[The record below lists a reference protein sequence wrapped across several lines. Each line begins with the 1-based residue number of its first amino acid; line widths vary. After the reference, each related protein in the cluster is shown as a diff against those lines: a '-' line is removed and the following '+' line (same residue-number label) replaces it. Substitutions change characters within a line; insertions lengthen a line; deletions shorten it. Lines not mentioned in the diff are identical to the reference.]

1 MTFWIVAGAMII
13 VALVFVLPPL
23 FRQSRVRTVDRD
35 KLNITVHKD
44 QLAELEADLRN
55 EVISAEHY
63 EQSRQDLMRNLLG
76 DVESTPQDKQPA
88 GDKPGAARGTAIVVA
103 VAIPVLAVAMY
114 SILSQM
120 ELTHGP
126 QPMESAQGG
135 GISPEIMVQR
145 LAERLKS
152 NPNDGE
158 GWARLGLSYGVLGRY
173 KEAAEAYAKALPLM
187 GDNPQLLADYAEV
200 MALSHEDQHLAGQP
214 TELFQKALK
223 LDPDNQKALWLAG
236 MASFQKEDYRSA
248 INYWQRLVASLP
260 PNSEGLDTVKNHI
273 AEAQALA
280 ANPVTPK

>member
-1 MTFWIVAGAMII
+1 MTFWIIAGAMIVI
-13 VALVFVLPPL
+13 ALIFLLPPL
-23 FRQSRVRTVDRD
+23 FRQSRAHAVDRD

-63 EQSRQDLMRNLLG
+63 EQSRQDLLRNLLG
-76 DVESTPQDKQPA
+76 DVGATPQDKQPA
-88 GDKPGAARGTAIVVA
+88 GGKPGAARVTALVI
-103 VAIPVLAVAMY
+103 AITVPLLSVGMY
-114 SILSQM
+114 SILSQV

-126 QPMESAQGG
+126 QPMESAQDGG
-135 GISPEIMVQR
+135 VSPEVMVQR

-152 NPNDGE
+152 NPDDGE

-173 KEAAEAYAKALPLM
+173 KEAAEAYAKSLPLM

-223 LDPDNQKALWLAG
+223 LDPANQKALWLAG
-236 MASFQKEDYRSA
+236 MASFQKEDYRGA
-248 INYWQRLVASLP
+248 IDYWQRLVASLP
-260 PNSEGLDTVKNHI
+260 ANSEGLDTVKNHI

-280 ANPVTPK
+280 AKPVTP

>member
-1 MTFWIVAGAMII
+1 MTFWIIASAMII

-23 FRQSRVRTVDRD
+23 FRQSRVRSVDRD
-35 KLNITVHKD
+35 KLNITIHKD

-76 DVESTPQDKQPA
+76 DVEVTPQDKRP
-88 GDKPGAARGTAIVVA
+88 GGEKPGVARATAIVVA
-103 VAIPVLAVAMY
+103 VAIPALAVGLY
-114 SILSQM
+114 SILSQVN
-120 ELTHGP
+120 LTHGP
-126 QPMESAQGG
+126 QPMEGAQGG
-135 GISPEIMVQR
+135 GVSPQLMVQR

-158 GWARLGLSYGVLGRY
+158 GWARLGLAYGVLGRY
-173 KEAAEAYAKALPLM
+173 KDATEAYAKALPLL

-200 MALSHEDQHLAGQP
+200 MALSNEDQHLAGQP

-223 LDPDNQKALWLAG
+223 LDPANQKGLWLAG

-248 INYWQRLVASLP
+248 IAYWEKLVASLP
-260 PNSEGLDTVKNHI
+260 PSSAGLDTVKKHI
-273 AEAQALA
+273 AEAQARA
-280 ANPVTPK
+280 ANPLTP